1 MLDLDRA
8 ESLVTESELAVAP
21 EVVEARK
28 LVADVRGVFRIL
40 RTGDVPEAWRQAY
53 ALVKARH
60 DDRPPPYLM
69 EFLER
74 LRQQRIADVGSACEV
89 LRAQGYPGYTFDQIE
104 HIVRDV
110 ESRAP
115 WETGEELDGLV
126 ETIRA
131 EQNADFEALVSLARQ
146 LVKAKRVDGV
156 VLERTIHRLSLA
168 TKHQEDEGDR
178 AIAQELL
185 KPLRQR
191 QADVRR
197 VSHEA
202 VEATNLVDRA
212 LRDQDFGKLERAYR
226 LLIALGTDPQDIK
239 ALMEAWRSADR
250 VALQVER
257 EIAAGRFDKAEEGL
271 DALERLRAQAPIPHT
286 DSLAIVDTRHGRLGP
301 GISSVRVQLD
311 ALRRQATSE
320 RARILESVTGV
331 GRQIETYESRRKD
344 ILRQVQ
350 IDEPARG
357 VDDATERAAALATD
371 LQSTEAFLANLDD
384 QAITGSLLEE
394 TRALSG
400 RLRRLD
406 GADLVGAVNRERRAL
421 ENDFSILQSLF
432 RLSPDSLASQY
443 VQVRRIAKRWE
454 NSGRVKVWCQAIRYK
469 LGDLPDLAED

>member
-1 MLDLDRA
+1 
-8 ESLVTESELAVAP
+8 
-21 EVVEARK
+21 
-28 LVADVRGVFRIL
+28 
-40 RTGDVPEAWRQAY
+40 
-53 ALVKARH
+53 
-60 DDRPPPYLM
+60 M

-146 LVKAKRVDGV
+146 LVKAKRVDGI

-226 LLIALGTDPQDIK
+226 LLIALGTDPHDIK
-239 ALMEAWRSADR
+239 ALMEGWRSADR

-271 DALERLRAQAPIPHT
+271 DSLERLRAQAPIPHT
-286 DSLAIVDTRHGRLGP
+286 DSLSIVDTRHGRLGP
-301 GISSVRVQLD
+301 GISAVRVQLD
-311 ALRRQATSE
+311 ALRRQAASD
-320 RARILESVTGV
+320 RARVAESVTAIS
-331 GRQIETYESRRKD
+331 RQIETYESRRED
-344 ILRQVQ
+344 ILRQIQ
-350 IDEPARG
+350 IDELARG
-357 VDDATERAAALATD
+357 VDDALERAAVLTID
-371 LQSTEAFLANLDD
+371 IVGTEKHVSELDD
-384 QAITGSLLEE
+384 QALTGSLLDD

-406 GADLVGAVNRERRAL
+406 GGDLSGAVSRERRAL

-432 RLSPDSLASQY
+432 RLSPESLGSQY
-443 VQVRRIAKRWE
+443 VQVRRIAKRWQ
-454 NSGRVKVWCQAIRYK
+454 NSGRIKVWCQAIRHK
-469 LGDLPDLAED
+469 LGDAPTSSEE